1 MGAAMRLAAA
11 EAFRHAPSQ
20 TAEDNRMRKS
30 PLEVFFKPE
39 SVAVIG
45 ASDKDQTIGQ
55 ALVRNLLKDGFPGD
69 IYPINRNYQEIQGLP
84 TYPSVTEVKSPINLA
99 IIAIPIRD
107 VPAAMRECGQAG
119 IKAAIIISAGGKEV
133 GLPGKE
139 IEAAIQAEARQAGI
153 RYLGPNSLG
162 LLCPASKLHASFAPN
177 CAQPGNLA
185 FISQSGALCSSILGW
200 AIPKKIGFSH
210 FISVG
215 SMADVDFGDLID
227 YLGDEE
233 RARSI
238 VIYMENLTQHRKFMS
253 AARSVSRVK
262 PIIVI
267 KAGRSRAGAQAAAS
281 HTGAMAGADRAY
293 NAAFRRAGI
302 IRVDTIGQL
311 FDCAEALG
319 KVRHPSGGN
328 LGIISNAGGPA
339 VMAVDALARWD
350 LEPAPLSVATLEK
363 LDEFLPSYWSR
374 NNPIDILGDA
384 SPERY
389 LQAVTVAMGA
399 PELSGSVIILSPQ
412 AMTDPTGVA
421 RALAPAIRGTGR
433 PIFAVWMGGAEVEAA
448 VQILNGAGIPTFETP
463 EQAVDTFM
471 EMYFYSRHLELL
483 QDTPPRLTQDVS
495 MNTRQARNFLCQCL
509 ERQGRVLREL
519 ESKAILSAYGIPV
532 NPTVA
537 ASSPGDAA
545 AVAQMIG
552 FPVALKINSPD
563 ASHKSEAGGM
573 RFDLQTEREV
583 ITAYEEII
591 TAIKTSN
598 PDAEILGVTVQ
609 SQEENSTCEL
619 IIGSKRD
626 PDFGPLILF
635 GAGGVFT
642 EVLEDSAVDLPPLN
656 LLLARRL
663 IEKTRVSRV
672 LRGYRNIPSVDLDQL
687 AEILVRV
694 SQLVTDF
701 PEIVELDINPM
712 LVIGGRFVAV
722 DARIIVEPTD
732 IPPPRHLIIAPYP
745 NQYESD
751 WMLRDGT
758 PVLLRPMKPEDEP
771 LVSDFLSKCSEET
784 IYFRYFKLIKKWT
797 HEMLIRFT
805 QNDYDREL
813 GLMAIGQPPG
823 PEVMMGVSRMAMAAD
838 RSSAEFAV
846 IIADPWQGKGLG
858 PKLVERITE
867 IARHQGVKILHGDV
881 LAQNQPML
889 EMVKRLGFSLRKDA
903 EGGTYRVEMILNGD
917 TLSPGCAVEAA
928 IG

>member
-1 MGAAMRLAAA
+1 
-11 EAFRHAPSQ
+11 
-20 TAEDNRMRKS
+20 MRKS
-30 PLEVFFKPE
+30 SLDEFFKPE

-45 ASDKDQTIGQ
+45 ASEKVQTIGQ
-55 ALVRNLLKDGFPGD
+55 ALVHNLLKDEFPGT
-69 IYPINRNYQEIQGLP
+69 IYPINRNYQEIQGLRA
-84 TYPSVTEVKSPINLA
+84 YPIVTAVKAPIDLA
-99 IIAIPIRD
+99 IIAIPIKD
-107 VPAAMRECGQAG
+107 VPSAMRECGEAG
-119 IKAAIIISAGGKEV
+119 IHAAIIISTGGKET

-139 IEAAIQAEARQAGI
+139 IEAAIKAEAHKARI

-162 LLCPASKLHASFAPN
+162 ILCPSSKLHASFAPH

-185 FISQSGALCSSILGW
+185 FISQSGALSSSILGW

-227 YLGDEE
+227 YLGNEE

-238 VIYMENLTQHRKFMS
+238 VMYMENLTQHRKFMS
-253 AARSVSRVK
+253 AARSVSRIK

-319 KVRHPSGGN
+319 KVKRPTGGN
-328 LGIISNAGGPA
+328 LGIISNAGAPG
-339 VMAVDALARWD
+339 VMAVDALGRWN
-350 LEPAPLSVATLEK
+350 LEPATLSPETLAK
-363 LDEFLPSYWSR
+363 LDEFLPSHWSR
-374 NNPIDILGDA
+374 NNPIHILGDA
-384 SPERY
+384 PPERY
-389 LQAVTVAMGA
+389 LKAVQVAMAA
-399 PELSGSVIILSPQ
+399 PELSGLVIILSPQ

-421 RALAPAIRGTGR
+421 RAVAPEIGGKGR
-433 PIFAVWMGGAEVEAA
+433 PVFAVWMGGPDVEAG
-448 VQILNGAGIPTFETP
+448 VQILNDAGVPTFETP

-471 EMYFYSRHLELL
+471 EMYFYTRHLELL
-483 QDTPPRLTQDVS
+483 QETPPRLTQDVS
-495 MNTRQARNFLCQCL
+495 VNTRQARTFLCQCL
-509 ERQGRVLREL
+509 ERPGGVLTEL
-519 ESKAILSAYGIPV
+519 ESKAILSAYGIPI

-537 ASSPGDAA
+537 ASSGADAA
-545 AVAQMIG
+545 SVAQAIG
-552 FPVALKINSPD
+552 FPVALKVNSPD
-563 ASHKSEAGGM
+563 VSHKSEVGGM
-573 RFDLQTEREV
+573 RFNLGNEREV
-583 ITAYEEII
+583 IAAYQEII
-591 TAIKTSN
+591 NAVRASKPEAN
-598 PDAEILGVTVQ
+598 ILGVTVQ
-609 SQEENSTCEL
+609 TQEKSPTCEL

-642 EVLEDSAVDLPPLN
+642 EVLEDSAVDLPPMN
-656 LLLARRL
+656 PLLARRL

-672 LRGYRNIPSVDLDQL
+672 LKGYRNAPPADLDKL
-687 AEILVRV
+687 AEILVRI

-701 PEIVELDINPM
+701 PEIVELDINPL
-712 LVIGGRFVAV
+712 LVINGRFVAV
-722 DARIIVEPTD
+722 DARLIVSPTD
-732 IPPPRHLIIAPYP
+732 VPPPRHLIIAPYP
-745 NQYESD
+745 NQFESD
-751 WMLRDGT
+751 WLLRDGT

-784 IYFRYFKLIKKWT
+784 IFFRYFKLIKKWT

-823 PEVMMGVSRMAMAAD
+823 PEIMMGVSRMVMAAD
-838 RSSAEFAV
+838 RSTAEFAV
-846 IIADPWQGKGLG
+846 IVADPWQGKGLG

-867 IARHQGVKILHGDV
+867 IAREQGVKLLHGDV

-889 EMVKRLGFSLRKDA
+889 DMVKRLGFSTRKDA
-903 EGGTYRVEMILNGD
+903 EGGTYRVEMALKG
-917 TLSPGCAVEAA
+917 SGPRPVCAVEAA
-928 IG
+928 NG